1 MRQINADESAGFEY
15 SHYKY
20 NTTLLYQAQPVRAA
34 DHNPKWV
41 GLAAPH
47 SQQALSVS
55 VTANRTRIQKTKETS
70 AVPEAVTG
78 GQGVTPNG
86 SGGFWV
92 DGQQVGTVP
101 LAADGMA
108 SKVVGPFASVGTR
121 TVGVPYYGD
130 IVTTARTG
138 TTTM

>member
-1 MRQINADESAGFEY
+1 VA
-15 SHYKY
+15 
-20 NTTLLYQAQPVRAA
+20 RASRRMA
-34 DHNPKWV
+34 RW
-41 GLAAPH
+41 A
-47 SQQALSVS
+47 S
-55 VTANRTRIQKTKETS
+55 
-70 AVPEAVTG
+70 
-78 GQGVTPNG
+78 G
-86 SGGFWV
+86 ST
-92 DGQQVGTVP
+92 GQQVGTVP